1 MNQKE
6 VLEFDGF
13 RVERESF
20 LGGDCYGVFTSCKK
34 DEKGV
39 SYHLEVEFDTS
50 TAKFHFS
57 KCYAHEVVPCQELS
71 AGGKLK
77 VMAYLIEKAAC
88 AYVTEKAA
96 VQKMSF
102 EEFFDLFVDF
112 KGFVDFFF
120 LQDCVDEH
128 YEKVNLWLGESFFE
142 KNPYPHS
149 ASEYLAWIEAE
160 YDFLR
165 KRNRRIEEFCRASL
179 EESGI

>member
-20 LGGDCYGVFTSCKK
+20 LGGDCYGVVTSCKK

-57 KCYAHEVVPCQELS
+57 KWYAHEVVPCQELS

-77 VMAYLIEKAAC
+77 VMAYLIEKAAS

-102 EEFFDLFVDF
+102 EKLNERQEFHHKSTYGRMHRSQMVL
-112 KGFVDFFF
+112 
-120 LQDCVDEH
+120 LI
-128 YEKVNLWLGESFFE
+128 LS
-142 KNPYPHS
+142 
-149 ASEYLAWIEAE
+149 
-160 YDFLR
+160 
-165 KRNRRIEEFCRASL
+165 RNTSR
-179 EESGI
+179 